1 MRIKALRPV
10 IEQEIMRERERC
22 ARVCERMAE
31 TLEGDGFARPYG
43 SFTPAHLRAAA
54 EEIRSANPPSIKV
67 RRPET
72 IAKNPELAVSAII
85 AGQSHET
92 NIQPAAKTGRI
103 GLVSCVGNDPLCPCR
118 DGDLCHYRGKDAWP
132 VSGVA

>member
-22 ARVCERMAE
+22 ARVCERMAYE
-31 TLEGDGFARPYG
+31 KMWDYRTAV
-43 SFTPAHLRAAA
+43 AIA

-72 IAKNPELAVSAII
+72 IAKNPKLAEGAII

-92 NIQPAAKTGRI
+92 DIQPAAKTGHV
-103 GLVSCVGNDPLCPCR
+103 GL
-118 DGDLCHYRGKDAWP
+118 
-132 VSGVA
+132 